1 MQRKWEAQWKKM
13 TTKQQFAFRGLVQH
27 VLREKLEARK
37 TDIDRKL
44 QSLKLPPRSI
54 DPIRG
59 SIPQER

>member
-1 MQRKWEAQWKKM
+1 M